1 MLTDRVRFEEL
12 TDDHVRQAL
21 REGRAII
28 IVESGSSQW
37 TRVAATGPTVF
48 DSDPESP
55 GRRLKRPFEVS
66 VAKSKPSDFQLR
78 FQEVTAWVDRIKRAK
93 P

>member
-12 TDDHVRQAL
+12 TDQHVRQAL

-28 IVESGSSQW
+28 IVENGSALW
-37 TRVAATGPTVF
+37 NRVAATGATVF
-48 DSDPESP
+48 DSNPESP
-55 GRRLKRPFEVS
+55 GRLLKRPFEIS
-66 VAKSKPSDFQLR
+66 VANTKPSNFELR
-78 FQEVTAWVDRIKRAK
+78 FQEVTAWVDRIKRTK

>member
-12 TDDHVRQAL
+12 TDEHVRQAL

-28 IVESGSSQW
+28 IVENGSALW
-37 TRVAATGPTVF
+37 NRVAATGATYF

-55 GRRLKRPFEVS
+55 GRRLQRPFEVS
-66 VAKSKPSDFQLR
+66 VAKSKPSNFQLR
-78 FQEVTAWVDRIKRAK
+78 FQEVTAWVDRIKRKK